1 MTVDRSSMPRARIH
15 MMVMILSGIM
25 PGRTLARRTRRQV
38 RPRRMTQR
46 AVKKRATHER
56 ILKSADKIAR
66 REGLRAAS
74 VPRVMKGAGL
84 TIGGFYAHFS
94 SKTAMDVEVIRSM
107 LGDVPGPWLSGLED
121 FSGLD
126 WVQKALERYVS
137 VTHRDEQNGCAY
149 PAVLSE
155 MVGAPDQVR
164 HAFAESFQLRVGAF
178 EAHVPPLTGITARER
193 ALATMAL
200 AIGGLLLSR
209 ALRGSRMSDDMLHAC
224 RKWALPELDA
234 NPPTAKR

>member
-1 MTVDRSSMPRARIH
+1 
-15 MMVMILSGIM
+15 
-25 PGRTLARRTRRQV
+25 
-38 RPRRMTQR
+38 
-46 AVKKRATHER
+46 
-56 ILKSADKIAR
+56 
-66 REGLRAAS
+66 
-74 VPRVMKGAGL
+74 
-84 TIGGFYAHFS
+84 
-94 SKTAMDVEVIRSM
+94 
-107 LGDVPGPWLSGLED
+107 
-121 FSGLD
+121 
-126 WVQKALERYVS
+126 
-137 VTHRDEQNGCAY
+137 
-149 PAVLSE
+149 

-200 AIGGLLLSR
+200 SIGGLLLSR